1 MKILETFRLKLSCQ
15 LWISILMISASV
27 LMTPLHIYAQTEGT
41 NGIESFSVSVVFNNC
56 GIKNFNALYSEDGA
70 VYLPVTEIFDYLKI
84 FEKQD
89 VSGGKINGYFVLE
102 SQKYEINY
110 QTLHVY
116 FNGVQ
121 YTLKSSDLIND
132 NGQIFMRKELFEKIF
147 KFHIDFDFRSL
158 SAKVGADFEFPL
170 ARMQAIEKARSNIGK
185 THTSEIADTIINRQF
200 HWFKAGMA
208 DWSLTTN
215 TLFKYD
221 SEVRGG
227 LGFGAELLGGEAN
240 LLLNYSNHEKFS
252 RNMQRYNWRWVDNN
266 FKIARQIQAGRIY
279 SKSVSSMLYP
289 LDGIVITNSSTTV
302 RKTLGNYVIADHTNP
317 DWIVELY
324 INKVLTEYVK
334 ADASGFYHF
343 TVPIVYGS
351 NQITL
356 RFYGPNG
363 EEWALEKELFMPYN
377 ILPKGEFEYRVT
389 GGSELDSLHS
399 KFARAEVN
407 YGLTRWLTVGGG
419 YEYLSS
425 IPGNKDI
432 PFGNLTFQPLTR
444 LIITGEYAYGVR
456 TKANLNYNFKG
467 STLNLDYTYYHPG
480 QKAIIYNYREERLAN
495 IIVPLRF
502 KTFSLTS
509 RAGIRQ
515 NIFENFD
522 FNTGELSFSGY
533 YNGLNVN
540 IENMFN
546 WSNFGTSNF
555 LTNFTV
561 GIRCLKN
568 LTIRPSIQYNYSLSK
583 IMSFKLE
590 TEKQVIKNGYLAVNY
605 ENNPVQNYSS
615 LNLSFRYD
623 FSFMSSYLS
632 TFLNKT
638 SPQIASSF
646 RGSVAFGNGG
656 NTLTDSHEMVGRSGL
671 TFIAF
676 VDENQNGKK
685 DQGEPAYPK
694 LNVRC
699 NGGKLIYS
707 KTDSLAHII
716 GIEPFVEQIVTIDE
730 SNFDYISWKV
740 LKKNIKVIV
749 DPNQFKKIYVA
760 IQPMCEI
767 TGMIIDQETGAG
779 KSRMLINITDSENK
793 VVAHILSESDGY
805 FSYMGLKPGN
815 YTVGTDSEQLNVLNL
830 KCTSVPVTLVPS
842 YQGDSKDVGNLML
855 EKIVKK

>member
-1 MKILETFRLKLSCQ
+1 MNILDTFSFKINCKPWT
-15 LWISILMISASV
+15 SILIFVLSV
-27 LMTPLHIYAQTEGT
+27 LITPIRIYAQTDGA
-41 NGIESFSVSVVFNNC
+41 NGYESFTVSVLFDKC
-56 GIKNFNALYSEDGA
+56 GNKNFNALYSEDGA
-70 VYLPVTEIFDYLKI
+70 VYLPLTEIFDYLKI

-89 VSGGKINGYFVLE
+89 LKAEKINGYFIDE
-102 SQKYEINY
+102 KQKYEIDY
-110 QTLHVY
+110 KTFYIY
-116 FNGVQ
+116 FNGIQ
-121 YTLKSSDLIND
+121 YALKSSELIND
-132 NGQIFMRKELFEKIF
+132 NGLIFIKKELFEKIF
-147 KFHIDFDFRSL
+147 RFRINFDFRSL
-158 SAKVGADFEFPL
+158 SAKIDADFEFPL
-170 ARMQAIEKARSNIGK
+170 SRIQAIEKARENIGK
-185 THTSEIADTIINRQF
+185 GRTAEIVDTTINRQF
-200 HWFKAGMA
+200 HWFRAGIT

-215 TLFKYD
+215 SMLKYN
-221 SEVRGG
+221 SQIRGSLG
-227 LGFGAELLGGEAN
+227 LGAELLGGEAN
-240 LLLNYSNHEKFS
+240 LFLNFSNDEKFS

-266 FKIARQIQAGRIY
+266 FKIARQIQAGRVN
-279 SKSVSSMLYP
+279 SRSVASMMYP
-289 LDGIVITNSSTTV
+289 MDGVVITNSSTTV

-389 GGSELDSLHS
+389 GGSVLDSLHS
-399 KFARAEVN
+399 KFARAEFN

-456 TKANLNYNFKG
+456 TKATLNYNFKN
-467 STLNLDYTYYHPG
+467 TVLNLDYTYYHPG
-480 QKAIIYNYREERLAN
+480 QKAIVYNYREERLAN
-495 IIVPLRF
+495 IIVPVHF
-502 KTFSLTS
+502 GKFSLTS

-522 FNTGELSFSGY
+522 FNTGNLSFSGY
-533 YNGLNVN
+533 YNNFNIN
-540 IENMFN
+540 IENMLN
-546 WSNFGTSNF
+546 WSNFGSSNF
-555 LTNFTV
+555 LTNFTL

-568 LTIRPSIQYNYSLSK
+568 LSIRPSIQYNYSLSK

-590 TEKQVIKNGYLAVNY
+590 TEKRVLKNGFIAVNY
-605 ENNPVQNYSS
+605 ENNPTQNYSS

-632 TFLNKT
+632 TFINKT

-646 RGSVAFGNGG
+646 RGSMAFTNGG
-656 NTLTDSHEMVGRSGL
+656 NVLTDSHEMVGRSGL

-707 KTDSLAHII
+707 KTDSLTHII
-716 GIEPFVEQIVTIDE
+716 GIEPFVEQMVTIDE
-730 SNFDYISWKV
+730 SNFDFISWKV
-740 LKKNIKVIV
+740 LKKNIKVIT

-779 KSRMLINITDSENK
+779 KSRMLINITDTENK

-805 FSYMGLKPGN
+805 FSYMGLKPGK
-815 YTVGTDSEQLNVLNL
+815 YTVSADSEQLNVLNL
-830 KCTSVPVTLVPS
+830 KCSSVPVTLVPS
-842 YQGDSKDVGNLML
+842 YEGDSKDVGNLML